1 MKLVNT
7 SAKLFVVLMG
17 LSLASVAQNGKY
29 DDDVYYSPSK
39 AQSDKENNP
48 QPSQSNTGSNV
59 NDYSAPQQSQGSSDS
74 RFDYSN
80 TEQREPSSST
90 TEQRDGNTYVTNNYY
105 DEDDYYD
112 YYYASRIR
120 RFHRPLWGYS
130 YYDPFYTNSYW
141 YDYNPYNWGTSIYL
155 GYNWWAP
162 SAWYSPSYCSFGYG
176 YNPWNG
182 WGWSIGWGYNPWNS
196 WSGYGWN
203 GGYHNGY
210 ANGYWNGYYDGYNNG
225 LYNGYYNP
233 YYFNSY
239 DQLSYNNVYYGP
251 RRTSSTS
258 NKTANTP
265 RSVGQ
270 NYYQALNKDVKNT
283 LPVSSTFASTY
294 SIPRPI
300 HSNNNTLE
308 TANPKNNT
316 GSVKPVRE
324 NNGAEGVTPKNN
336 TGGVKPV
343 RGNDATEG
351 VTPKN
356 NTGGVKPIRG
366 NDNGADVNPAPVKGN
381 DTYTSPGRP
390 KSNSNAADTYTPAP
404 KNNSTNDV
412 KGGGEVAPTPRN
424 NNVNPDPRPRNNYE
438 NSTPRNNNDVNS
450 NPRPR
455 NNYENSTPKNNNDY
469 NSAPRPRN
477 NYENSNPAPR
487 PSYSEPSRP
496 KNETPKSFESP
507 RPRQER
513 NVTTPSPSRPSNNN
527 SAPIQSNE
535 QKRGGR

>member
-1 MKLVNT
+1 MKLINT
-7 SAKLFVVLMG
+7 STKVLAVLMAI
-17 LSLASVAQNGKY
+17 SFTSVAQNSKY

-39 AQSDKENNP
+39 AQTEKENQNN
-48 QPSQSNTGSNV
+48 QSTQQSNGSNAS
-59 NDYSAPQQSQGSSDS
+59 DYTAPQTQSSSDN

-80 TEQREPSSST
+80 SEQREPSSTT

-105 DEDDYYD
+105 EEDDYYD

-182 WGWSIGWGYNPWNS
+182 WGLSIGWGYNPWNS
-196 WSGYGWN
+196 WSGYGWH

-251 RRTSSTS
+251 RRNTGSV
-258 NKTANTP
+258 NKTSTTP

-270 NYYQALNKDVKNT
+270 SYYQALNKDVKNT
-283 LPVSSTFASTY
+283 LPVSNTFASAY
-294 SIPRPI
+294 SIPRPKANN
-300 HSNNNTLE
+300 SNAITPV
-308 TANPKNNT
+308 NPK
-316 GSVKPVRE
+316 SE
-324 NNGAEGVTPKNN
+324 

-343 RGNDATEG
+343 RGNENAETAN
-351 VTPKN
+351 PKG

-366 NDNGADVNPAPVKGN
+366 NENSADG
-381 DTYTSPGRP
+381 YTS
-390 KSNSNAADTYTPAP
+390 TP
-404 KNNSTNDV
+404 KNNTS
-412 KGGGEVAPTPRN
+412 
-424 NNVNPDPRPRNNYE
+424 VNPDPRPRNNYE
-438 NSTPRNNNDVNS
+438 TA
-450 NPRPR
+450 
-455 NNYENSTPKNNNDY
+455 TPKNNDY
-469 NSAPRPRN
+469 NSDP
-477 NYENSNPAPR
+477 
-487 PSYSEPSRP
+487 RP
-496 KNETPKSFESP
+496 KNKDYNSDP
-507 RPRQER
+507 RP
-513 NVTTPSPSRPSNNN
+513 
-527 SAPIQSNE
+527 
-535 QKRGGR
+535 KK